1 MANFRKNSTIL
12 SYSTDKRQSLKTAVS
27 AAALAA
33 GCAFAAP
40 AVAQPV
46 IQIVDTPF
54 SLNNITP
61 VLQVTNAPQD
71 TTVDDTVTETVEVD
85 GGDTLTVTDTGVID
99 VEDDDGVQV
108 NGDGVTITNNG
119 TIRSNDDEAIE
130 AGDVSNLT
138 VINNGTIIGGEDGD
152 HGIESEENLTVTNTG
167 LIESINGEAIEAEAG
182 GLNLTNS
189 GDIIARADDAVDG
202 AADVTIVN
210 SGLIQGAENDAIELD
225 SGTITNSGTIISLSS
240 DPEGTPAFP
249 GGPPELDAAIDF
261 DAGPGSEDGGT
272 ITNMAGGLIEGDIGI
287 VASPGNVDA
296 TEINM
301 GSQTIVN
308 FGTITGRQGDA
319 VLLGAGDDAFQQWQ
333 TGVTNGL
340 VDGGDGDDTLV
351 FGNNSGEGITRNLTN
366 ISNPEL
372 YTGFETIGFLAV
384 DGSLTLTG
392 ESDLELTALGGDVI
406 LDGTVTE
413 TFTIVED
420 GMLTITENGSVNVED
435 GDGIDVDGDGVTITN
450 NGLIR
455 SNDDEAIEGNGAN
468 NLTVINNGT
477 IIGDEGGD
485 HGIEADENL
494 TVINTGRI
502 ESVNGEGV
510 EAQAAGLNLT
520 NSGEIIA
527 RFDDAVDGDDDV
539 TIVNSGL
546 IQGNENDAIELNS
559 GTITNSGTIISLA
572 SDPEGTL
579 TGIGGT
585 PELDAAIDFD
595 TGTVG
600 NEDGTVIN
608 EAGGLI
614 EGDIGI
620 VASPGNISDSTPNR
634 GSQTVINNGTI
645 RGREGTAVFLGV
657 GDDVF
662 ELQSQGVVDGI
673 VDGGMGND
681 IARIGGVYDS
691 DFLVGFEEIFLN
703 GATLQGD
710 RALTG
715 DVTVD
720 GPLTLNLTT
729 DTLFVN
735 GDLTLEDTAVV
746 NITTDFDITTV
757 FEGQPITVID
767 ESGSFTDNGA
777 TVTVIDDDLLLDYTV
792 AVGSVVVTPTAA
804 NPGADSADGNVLLLG
819 NTLQAALVL
828 RSLDPT
834 FANQINDLGS
844 TEAFEAAAN
853 GLLPSLSTGI
863 SREIFESS
871 NMASRF
877 LEKRFSEGGNG
888 LWGQVGYRAS
898 DRDTRSATISGYD
911 ADNITFAA
919 GIDTHIG
926 EDVLIGFSGSYSSID
941 IDETNGS
948 GETIDIDSYT
958 LSLYGSLHSDQ
969 FFLNGEI
976 GYSFSDIQTD
986 RNAITGQVLGDFNA
1000 DGFIGRITAGYV
1012 IEASETFTLTPTLGI
1027 NYMQLDF
1034 DEYTEFGGL
1043 GLGVTRD
1050 EVTFFEGRAGLTA
1063 NADLNG
1069 FDLMLR
1075 GIYAYDFDADARVVQ
1090 LTFFNAPSFVASSD
1104 EPAQGR
1110 FEVDLGLG
1118 YDLSETARL
1127 DVAYNGEFADEYTS
1141 HGGFIRFRIDF

>member
-1 MANFRKNSTIL
+1 MATGCL
-12 SYSTDKRQSLKTAVS
+12 LAVP
-27 AAALAA
+27 AAA
-33 GCAFAAP
+33 
-40 AVAQPV
+40 Q
-46 IQIVDTPF
+46 
-54 SLNNITP
+54 
-61 VLQVTNAPQD
+61 
-71 TTVDDTVTETVEVD
+71 TTVDGEEEETVVVAAGE
-85 GGDTLTVTDTGVID
+85 TLTVTDTGSINVA
-99 VEDDDGVQV
+99 DDDGVDV
-108 NGDGVTITNNG
+108 DGDGVTINNAG
-119 TIRSNDDEAIE
+119 TIRSDDDEAIE
-130 AGDVSNLT
+130 GSNRNNLTVNNTGTIIADENGDKGIEAEENLT
-138 VINNGTIIGGEDGD
+138 VINSGR
-152 HGIESEENLTVTNTG
+152 IESVT
-167 LIESINGEAIEAEAG
+167 SEAIEADGAG
-182 GLNLTNS
+182 LVLENS
-189 GDIIARADDAVDG
+189 GEIISTVDDAVDG
-202 AADVTIVN
+202 SANVMITN
-210 SGLIQGAENDAIELD
+210 SGLIQGGENDAIELD
-225 SGTITNSGTIISLSS
+225 SGTIVNSGTIISLSS

-261 DAGPGSEDGGT
+261 DAGDGSEDGGT
-272 ITNMAGGLIEGDIGI
+272 ITNMEGGLIEGDIGI
-287 VASPGNVDA
+287 VASPGNVEA

-301 GSQTIVN
+301 GAQTIVN
-308 FGTITGRQGDA
+308 FGTITGREGDA
-319 VLLGAGDDAFQQWQ
+319 VLLGAGDDTFQQWQ
-333 TGVTNGL
+333 SGVTNGR
-340 VDGGDGDDTLV
+340 VDGGDGEDTLI
-351 FGNNSGEGITRNLTN
+351 FGNNSGENANRDLANV
-366 ISNPEL
+366 SNEDL
-372 YTGFETIGFLAV
+372 YSGFETIGFLAQ

-406 LDGTVTE
+406 LDGTVTN
-413 TFTIVED
+413 TFTVAEN
-420 GMLTITENGSVNVED
+420 GMLTVTENGSINVED
-435 GDGIDVDGDGVTITN
+435 ADGIDIDGDGVTITN
-450 NGLIR
+450 AGLIR
-455 SNDDEAIEGNGAN
+455 SNDDEAIEGSGRN
-468 NLTVINNGT
+468 NLTVNNTGT
-477 IIGDEGGD
+477 IIADEGGD
-485 HGIEADENL
+485 KGIEAEENL
-494 TVINTGRI
+494 TIVNSGRI
-502 ESVNGEGV
+502 ESVTS
-510 EAQAAGLNLT
+510 EAIEADGAGLNLT
-520 NSGEIIA
+520 NSGEIISTV
-527 RFDDAVDGDDDV
+527 DDGVDGDDNV

-546 IQGNENDAIELNS
+546 IQGGENDAIELNS
-559 GTITNSGTIISLA
+559 GTITNSGTIISLS
-572 SDPEGTL
+572 SDPEGAL
-579 TGIGGT
+579 TGIGGD

-595 TGTVG
+595 AGTPG

-620 VASPGNISDSTPNR
+620 VASPGNVENSIPNQ

-645 RGREGTAVFLGV
+645 RGREGTAVSLGV

-673 VDGGMGND
+673 VDGGAGND
-681 IARIGGVYDS
+681 IARIGGVYNS
-691 DFLVGFEEIFLN
+691 DFLFGFEQIVLN
-703 GATLQGD
+703 GAIMQGNRTLN
-710 RALTG
+710 G

-729 DTLFVN
+729 DFLFIN

-757 FEGQPITVID
+757 VTGQPITVVD
-767 ESGSFTDNGA
+767 ESGTFTDNGA
-777 TVTVIDDDLLLDYTV
+777 TVTVIDDDLLLDYEV
-792 AVGSVVVTPTAA
+792 AVGSIVVTPTAA
-804 NPGADSADGNVLLLG
+804 NPGAGSSDGNVLLLG

-828 RSLDPT
+828 QSLDPA

-844 TEAFEAAAN
+844 TEAFEVAAN

-877 LEKRFSEGGNG
+877 LERRFSEGGNG
-888 LWGQVGYRAS
+888 VWAQAGYRAS
-898 DRDTRSATISGYD
+898 DRDTRSATVSGYD

-926 EDVLIGFSGSYSSID
+926 DDVLIGFSGSYSSIE

-948 GETIDIDSYT
+948 GENIDIDSYT
-958 LSLYGSLHSDQ
+958 LSLYGSVHSDQ

-1000 DGFIGRITAGYV
+1000 DGFLGRVTAGYV
-1012 IEASETFTLTPTLGI
+1012 IEASETFNLIPTLGI

-1063 NADLNG
+1063 NANFSGL
-1069 FDLMLR
+1069 DLMLR
-1075 GIYAYDFDADARVVQ
+1075 GTYAYDFDADARVVQ
-1090 LTFFNAPSFVASSD
+1090 LTFFNAPSMVASSD
-1104 EPAQGR
+1104 EPAEGR

-1141 HGGFIRFRIDF
+1141 HGGFIRFRVNF